1 MTGAEFAMWGSLLLL
16 GFVLSAMYSGLETGL
31 YSLNSIRLTVRSAR
45 GAGRAR
51 RLRREASRLDRVLAV
66 LLIGNN
72 AANYLGSF
80 ALATIMA
87 GMGLADSAVIV
98 LQALIIAPLLFV
110 LGETL
115 PKELFLTHSD
125 RLTYRLSAFITA
137 SRWLFTATLLL
148 PIVGLFARV
157 MGRALGSHE
166 TMRISPRG
174 RVSQLM
180 KEGVGAGVLTVWQTT
195 IADRAL
201 TIRSRSV
208 VEVMAPWSDVVR
220 LPEHAH
226 QGDRAALLSRQTFS
240 RLPVVNPTGEVTG
253 IVHWADALLET
264 DKLAHEI
271 QREVMTLRSD
281 VRLLDAMSRLRNAH
295 QPMAIVV
302 SAHDGKPIGLVT
314 LKDLVEPLTGELG
327 AW

>member
-1 MTGAEFAMWGSLLLL
+1 
-16 GFVLSAMYSGLETGL
+16 
-31 YSLNSIRLTVRSAR
+31 VRSAR
-45 GAGRAR
+45 GGAKAA
-51 RLRREASRLDRVLAV
+51 RLRRETSRLDRVLAV

-80 ALATIMA
+80 ALAALMA
-87 GMGLADSAVIV
+87 GMGLSDAAVIF
-98 LQALIIAPLLFV
+98 LQAALIAPLLFV
-110 LGETL
+110 VGETL
-115 PKELFLTHSD
+115 PKEVFLTHSD
-125 RLTYRLSAFITA
+125 RLTYRLSGFITA
-137 SRWLFTATLLL
+137 SRWLFTVTGLL
-148 PIVGLFARV
+148 PIVGLFTRAI
-157 MGRALGSHE
+157 GRILGAHDAVRLSA
-166 TMRISPRG
+166 RG

-226 QGDRAALLSRQTFS
+226 KGDRTALLSRRSFS
-240 RLPVVNPTGEVTG
+240 RLPVVNPKGEVTG
-253 IVHWADALLET
+253 IVHWADALLE
-264 DKLAHEI
+264 DKLASEI
-271 QREVMTLRSD
+271 VRPALTIHSD
-281 VRLLDAMSRLRNAH
+281 VRVLDAISQLRH
-295 QPMAIVV
+295 ERQPMAIVT
-302 SAHDGKPIGLVT
+302 SSHGEKPIGLVT